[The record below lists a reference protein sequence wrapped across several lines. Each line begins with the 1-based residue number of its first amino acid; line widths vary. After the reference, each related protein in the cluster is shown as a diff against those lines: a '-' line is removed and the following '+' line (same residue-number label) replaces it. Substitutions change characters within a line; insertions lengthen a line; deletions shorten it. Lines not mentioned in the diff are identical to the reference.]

1 MKLAIYNLL
10 ILLLIPIFQL
20 RILLKSYSDKGYR
33 AYLSQRYGR
42 NLTKVNRQKKKIIWF
57 HAVSLGEVIASQ
69 NVIKL
74 FLKTH
79 DVVLTTTTPTGFR
92 KAQAIYKDTLAIN
105 YAPWDLNIFINRFL
119 DFHQPAALLIFETEI
134 WPAMISQA
142 NKAHIPIFLVNGRLS
157 AKSFNTYSKVSWL
170 VSSILGMI
178 DLVFVQTPKHQERF
192 MQLGVEK
199 EKIAV
204 AGSVKFDAPGL
215 NPTNLDLP
223 KFVLGAS
230 THEGEEEILLQAFKK
245 IGAKYSRK
253 LFICPRHP
261 DRAKEVL
268 TLAMKMNLKTQLYSQ
283 LSQEDYEV
291 CVIDSIGLLPDFYKG
306 ADLAFVGGS
315 LVPRGGHNL
324 IEPAVLGTPI
334 IVGKHTFNFEEI
346 TANFINQDACLL
358 VNNENELYEAMQ
370 SILEDENLRDRL
382 LKNAENVVSLNQGS
396 TETQVSYI
404 LKKLGEEH

>member
-33 AYLSQRYGR
+33 DYFSQRYGR

-57 HAVSLGEVIASQ
+57 HAVSLGEVIGSQ

-157 AKSFNTYSKVSWL
+157 AQSFNAYSKVSWL

-245 IGAKYSRK
+245 IGVKCSRK

-370 SILEDENLRDRL
+370 SILEDENLRARL

-404 LKKLGEEH
+404 LNKLGEEY

>member
-57 HAVSLGEVIASQ
+57 HAVSLGEVIGSQ

-105 YAPWDLNIFINRFL
+105 FAPWDLNIFINRFL
-119 DFHQPAALLIFETEI
+119 DFHQPVALLIFETEI

-157 AKSFNTYSKVSWL
+157 AQSFNAYSKVSWL

-283 LSQEDYEV
+283 LSQKDYEV

-370 SILEDENLRDRL
+370 SILEDENLRARL

-404 LKKLGEEH
+404 LNKLGEEY

>member
-33 AYLSQRYGR
+33 DYFSQRYGR

-57 HAVSLGEVIASQ
+57 HAVSLGEVIGSQ

-142 NKAHIPIFLVNGRLS
+142 KKAHIPIFLVNGRLS
-157 AKSFNTYSKVSWL
+157 AQSFNAYSKVSWL

-261 DRAKEVL
+261 DRAKEVF

-370 SILEDENLRDRL
+370 SILEDENLRARL
-382 LKNAENVVSLNQGS
+382 VQNAENVVSLNQGS
-396 TETQVSYI
+396 TQTQVSYI
-404 LKKLGEEH
+404 LNKLGEEY

>member
-20 RILLKSYSDKGYR
+20 RIILKSYSDKGYR
-33 AYLSQRYGR
+33 DYFSQRYGR

-57 HAVSLGEVIASQ
+57 HAVSLGEVIGSQ

-79 DVVLTTTTPTGFR
+79 DVVLTTTTPTGFK

-142 NKAHIPIFLVNGRLS
+142 KKEHIPIFLVNGRLS
-157 AKSFNTYSKVSWL
+157 AQSFNAYSIVSWL

-261 DRAKEVL
+261 DRAKEVF

-291 CVIDSIGLLPDFYKG
+291 CVIDGIGLLPDFYKG

-370 SILEDENLRDRL
+370 SILEDENLRARL
-382 LKNAENVVSLNQGS
+382 LKNAKNVVSLNQGS
-396 TETQVSYI
+396 TQTQVSYI
-404 LKKLGEEH
+404 LNKLGEEY

>member
-33 AYLSQRYGR
+33 DYFSQRYGR

-57 HAVSLGEVIASQ
+57 HAVSLGEVIGSQ

-157 AKSFNTYSKVSWL
+157 AQSFNAYSKVSWL

-199 EKIAV
+199 EKIAI

-261 DRAKEVL
+261 DRAKEVF

-370 SILEDENLRDRL
+370 SILEDENLRARL
-382 LKNAENVVSLNQGS
+382 VQNAENVVSLNQGS

-404 LKKLGEEH
+404 LNKLGEEY

>member
-33 AYLSQRYGR
+33 DYFSQRYGR

-57 HAVSLGEVIASQ
+57 HAVSLGEVIGSQ

-157 AKSFNTYSKVSWL
+157 AQSFNAYSKVSWL

-199 EKIAV
+199 EKIAI

-245 IGAKYSRK
+245 IEVKYSRK

-370 SILEDENLRDRL
+370 SILEDENLRARL

-404 LKKLGEEH
+404 LNKLGEEY

>member
-20 RILLKSYSDKGYR
+20 RIILKSYSDKGYR
-33 AYLSQRYGR
+33 DYFSQRYGR

-57 HAVSLGEVIASQ
+57 HAVSLGEVIGSQ

-157 AKSFNTYSKVSWL
+157 AQSFNAYSKISWL

-178 DLVFVQTPKHQERF
+178 DFVFVQTPKHQERF

-261 DRAKEVL
+261 DRAKEVF

-346 TANFINQDACLL
+346 TANFINQDACLM

-370 SILEDENLRDRL
+370 SILEDENLRARL

-404 LKKLGEEH
+404 LNKLGEEY

>member
-33 AYLSQRYGR
+33 DYFSQRYGR

-57 HAVSLGEVIASQ
+57 HAVSLGEVIGSQ

-142 NKAHIPIFLVNGRLS
+142 KKAHIPIFLVNGRLS
-157 AKSFNTYSKVSWL
+157 AQSFNAYSKVSWL

-178 DLVFVQTPKHQERF
+178 DLVLVQTPKHQERF

-199 EKIAV
+199 EKIAI

-261 DRAKEVL
+261 DRAKEVF

-370 SILEDENLRDRL
+370 SILEDENLRARL

-396 TETQVSYI
+396 TQTQVSYI
-404 LKKLGEEH
+404 LNKLGEEY

>member
-57 HAVSLGEVIASQ
+57 HAVSLGEVIGSQ

-92 KAQAIYKDTLAIN
+92 KAQEIYKDTLAIN

-157 AKSFNTYSKVSWL
+157 AQSFNAYSKVSWL

-178 DLVFVQTPKHQERF
+178 DFVFVQTPKHQERF

-396 TETQVSYI
+396 TQTQVSYI
-404 LKKLGEEH
+404 LNKLGEEY

>member
-20 RILLKSYSDKGYR
+20 RILLKSFSDKGYR

-42 NLTKVNRQKKKIIWF
+42 NFTSVNRHKKKIIWF
-57 HAVSLGEVIASQ
+57 HAVSLGEVIGSQ

-142 NKAHIPIFLVNGRLS
+142 KKAHIPIFLVNGRLS
-157 AKSFNTYSKVSWL
+157 AQSFNAYSKVSWL

-178 DLVFVQTPKHQERF
+178 DFVFVQTPKHQERF

-230 THEGEEEILLQAFKK
+230 THEGEEEILLQAYKE
-245 IGAKYSRK
+245 IGVKYSHK

-370 SILEDENLRDRL
+370 SILEDENLRARL

-404 LKKLGEEH
+404 LNKLGEEY

>member
-10 ILLLIPIFQL
+10 ILFLIPFFQL
-20 RILLKSYSDKGYR
+20 RILLKSYSDEGYR
-33 AYLSQRYGR
+33 ADLSQRYGR
-42 NLTKVNRQKKKIIWF
+42 NLTSVNRQKQKIIWF
-57 HAVSLGEVIASQ
+57 HAVSLGEVIGSQ
-69 NVIKL
+69 NVIKIL
-74 FLKTH
+74 LKTH

-92 KAQAIYKDTLAIN
+92 KARAIYKDTLAIN

-142 NKAHIPIFLVNGRLS
+142 KKLHIPIFLVNGRLS
-157 AKSFNTYSKVSWL
+157 AQSFNAYSKVSWL
-170 VSSILGMI
+170 VRGILQMI
-178 DLVFVQTPKHQERF
+178 DFVFVQTSQHQERF
-192 MQLGVEK
+192 MQLGLEK
-199 EKIAV
+199 EKIAI

-215 NPTNLDLP
+215 NPKNLDLP
-223 KFVLGAS
+223 KFILGAS

-245 IGAKYSRK
+245 IGVKYSHK

-261 DRAKEVL
+261 DRAREVL
-268 TLAMKMNLKTQLYSQ
+268 TLANQMNFKTQLYSQ

-306 ADLAFVGGS
+306 ADLALVGGS

-358 VNNENELYEAMQ
+358 VHDKNELYEAMQ
-370 SILEDENLRDRL
+370 SLLGDENLRSRL
-382 LKNAENVVSLNQGS
+382 SKNAEEVVASNQGS

-404 LKKLGEEH
+404 LNKLGEKY

>member
-20 RILLKSYSDKGYR
+20 RILLKSYSDEGYR

-57 HAVSLGEVIASQ
+57 HAVSLGEVIGSQ

-157 AKSFNTYSKVSWL
+157 AQSFNAYSKVSWL

-245 IGAKYSRK
+245 IEVKYSRK

-370 SILEDENLRDRL
+370 SILEDENLRARL
-382 LKNAENVVSLNQGS
+382 SKNADNVVSLNQGS

-404 LKKLGEEH
+404 LNKLGEEY

>member
-157 AKSFNTYSKVSWL
+157 AQSFNAYSKVSWL

-370 SILEDENLRDRL
+370 SILEDENLRARL
-382 LKNAENVVSLNQGS
+382 LKNAKNVVSLNQGS

-404 LKKLGEEH
+404 LNKLGEEY

>member
-33 AYLSQRYGR
+33 DYFSQRYGR

-57 HAVSLGEVIASQ
+57 HAVSLGEVIGSQ

-142 NKAHIPIFLVNGRLS
+142 KKAYIPIFLVNGRLS
-157 AKSFNTYSKVSWL
+157 AQSFNAYSKVSWL

-199 EKIAV
+199 EKIAI

-245 IGAKYSRK
+245 IGVKCSRK

-370 SILEDENLRDRL
+370 SILEDENLRARL

-396 TETQVSYI
+396 TQTQVSYI
-404 LKKLGEEH
+404 LNKLGEEY

>member
-20 RILLKSYSDKGYR
+20 RILLKSYNDKGYR

-57 HAVSLGEVIASQ
+57 HAVSLGEVIGSQ

-157 AKSFNTYSKVSWL
+157 AQSFNAYSKVSWL

-215 NPTNLDLP
+215 NPKNLDLP

-261 DRAKEVL
+261 DRAKEVF

-370 SILEDENLRDRL
+370 SILEDENLRARL

-396 TETQVSYI
+396 TQTQVSYI
-404 LKKLGEEH
+404 LNKLGEEY

>member
-42 NLTKVNRQKKKIIWF
+42 NLTKINRQKKKIIWF
-57 HAVSLGEVIASQ
+57 HAVSLGEVIGSQ

-142 NKAHIPIFLVNGRLS
+142 KKAHIPIFLVNGRLS
-157 AKSFNTYSKVSWL
+157 AQSFNAYSKVSWL

-199 EKIAV
+199 EKIAI

-245 IGAKYSRK
+245 IEVKYSRK

-358 VNNENELYEAMQ
+358 VNNENELYKAMQ
-370 SILEDENLRDRL
+370 SILEDGNLRARL

-404 LKKLGEEH
+404 LNKLGEEY

>member
-33 AYLSQRYGR
+33 DYFSQRYGR

-57 HAVSLGEVIASQ
+57 HAVSLGEVIGSQ

-142 NKAHIPIFLVNGRLS
+142 KKAHIPIFLVNGRLS
-157 AKSFNTYSKVSWL
+157 AQSFNAYSKISWL
-170 VSSILGMI
+170 ASSILGMI
-178 DLVFVQTPKHQERF
+178 DFVFVQTPKHQERF

-261 DRAKEVL
+261 DRAKEVF

-370 SILEDENLRDRL
+370 SILEDENLRARL

-404 LKKLGEEH
+404 LNKLGEEY

>member
-10 ILLLIPIFQL
+10 VLLLIPIFQL

-57 HAVSLGEVIASQ
+57 HAVSLGEVIGSQ

-142 NKAHIPIFLVNGRLS
+142 KKAHIPIFLVNGRLS
-157 AKSFNTYSKVSWL
+157 AQSFNAYSKVSWL

-334 IVGKHTFNFEEI
+334 IVGRYTFNFEEI
-346 TANFINQDACLL
+346 TTNFINQDACLL
-358 VNNENELYEAMQ
+358 VHDKNELYEAMQ
-370 SILEDENLRDRL
+370 SLLEDENLRSRL
-382 LKNAENVVSLNQGS
+382 AKNAEEVVSLNQGS

-404 LKKLGEEH
+404 LNRLGAER

>member
-20 RILLKSYSDKGYR
+20 RILLKSFSDKGYR

-42 NLTKVNRQKKKIIWF
+42 NFTSVNRHKKKIIWF
-57 HAVSLGEVIASQ
+57 HAVSLGEVIGSQ

-74 FLKTH
+74 LLKTH

-142 NKAHIPIFLVNGRLS
+142 KKLDIPIFLVNGRLS
-157 AKSFNTYSKVSWL
+157 AQSFNAYSKVSWL
-170 VSSILGMI
+170 VSGILKMI
-178 DLVFVQTPKHQERF
+178 DFVFVQTSQHQERF

-199 EKIAV
+199 EKIAI

-215 NPTNLDLP
+215 NPKNLDLP
-223 KFVLGAS
+223 KFFLGAS
-230 THEGEEEILLQAFKK
+230 THEGEEKILLQAFKK
-245 IGAKYSRK
+245 IGVKYSHK

-268 TLAMKMNLKTQLYSQ
+268 TLANQMNFKTQLYSR

-306 ADLAFVGGS
+306 ADLALVGGS

-370 SILEDENLRDRL
+370 SILEDENLRARL

-404 LKKLGEEH
+404 LNKLGEEY

>member
-33 AYLSQRYGR
+33 DYFSQRYGR
-42 NLTKVNRQKKKIIWF
+42 NFTKANRQKKKIIWF
-57 HAVSLGEVIASQ
+57 HAVSLGEVIGSQ

-142 NKAHIPIFLVNGRLS
+142 KKAHIPIFLVNGRLS
-157 AKSFNTYSKVSWL
+157 AQSFNAYSKVSWL

-199 EKIAV
+199 EKIAI

-261 DRAKEVL
+261 DRAKEVF

-370 SILEDENLRDRL
+370 SILEDENLRARL

-404 LKKLGEEH
+404 LNKLGEEY

>member
-20 RILLKSYSDKGYR
+20 RILLKSFSDQGYR
-33 AYLSQRYGR
+33 ANLSQRYGS

-57 HAVSLGEVIASQ
+57 HAVSLGEVIGSQ

-119 DFHQPAALLIFETEI
+119 DFHQPTALLIFETEI

-157 AKSFNTYSKVSWL
+157 AQSFNAYSKVSWL

-199 EKIAV
+199 EKIAI

-370 SILEDENLRDRL
+370 SILEDENLRARL

-396 TETQVSYI
+396 TENQVSYI
-404 LKKLGEEH
+404 LNKLGE

>member
-42 NLTKVNRQKKKIIWF
+42 NLTKINRQKKKIIWF
-57 HAVSLGEVIASQ
+57 HAVSLGEVIGSQ

-142 NKAHIPIFLVNGRLS
+142 KKAHIPIFLVNGRLS
-157 AKSFNTYSKVSWL
+157 AQSFNAYSKVSWL

-178 DLVFVQTPKHQERF
+178 DFVFVQTPKHQERF

-245 IGAKYSRK
+245 IGVKYSRK

-370 SILEDENLRDRL
+370 SILEDENLRARL

-404 LKKLGEEH
+404 LNKLGEEY

>member
-33 AYLSQRYGR
+33 DYFSQRYGR

-57 HAVSLGEVIASQ
+57 HAVSLGEVIGSQ

-92 KAQAIYKDTLAIN
+92 KAQAIYKNTLAIN

-142 NKAHIPIFLVNGRLS
+142 KKAHIPIFLVNGRLS
-157 AKSFNTYSKVSWL
+157 AQSFNAYSKVSWL

-178 DLVFVQTPKHQERF
+178 DFVFVQTPKHQERF

-199 EKIAV
+199 EKIAI

-245 IGAKYSRK
+245 IGVKCSRK

-261 DRAKEVL
+261 DRAKEVF

-404 LKKLGEEH
+404 LNKLGEEY

>member
-33 AYLSQRYGR
+33 DYFSQRYGR

-57 HAVSLGEVIASQ
+57 HAVSLGEVIGSQ

-92 KAQAIYKDTLAIN
+92 KAQAIYKNTLAIN

-142 NKAHIPIFLVNGRLS
+142 KKAHIPIFLVNGRLS
-157 AKSFNTYSKVSWL
+157 AQSFNAYSKVSWL
-170 VSSILGMI
+170 ASSIFGMI

-199 EKIAV
+199 EKIAI

-245 IGAKYSRK
+245 IGVKCSRK

-268 TLAMKMNLKTQLYSQ
+268 TLAMKMNFKTQLYSQ
-283 LSQEDYEV
+283 LNQEDYEV

-324 IEPAVLGTPI
+324 IEPAFLGTPI

-370 SILEDENLRDRL
+370 SILEDENLRARL

-404 LKKLGEEH
+404 LNKLGEEY

>member
-1 MKLAIYNLL
+1 MKLAVYNLL

-33 AYLSQRYGR
+33 DYFSQRYGR

-57 HAVSLGEVIASQ
+57 HAVSLGEVIGSQ

-157 AKSFNTYSKVSWL
+157 AQSFNAYSKVSWL

-178 DLVFVQTPKHQERF
+178 DLVLVQTPKHQERF

-245 IGAKYSRK
+245 IRAKYSRK

-261 DRAKEVL
+261 DRAKEVF

-283 LSQEDYEV
+283 LSQKDYEV

-370 SILEDENLRDRL
+370 SILEDENLRARL
-382 LKNAENVVSLNQGS
+382 LKNADNVVSLNQGS

-404 LKKLGEEH
+404 LNKLGEEY

>member
-57 HAVSLGEVIASQ
+57 HAVSLGEVIGSQ

-142 NKAHIPIFLVNGRLS
+142 KKAHIPIFLVNGRLS
-157 AKSFNTYSKVSWL
+157 AQSFNAYSKVSWL

-178 DLVFVQTPKHQERF
+178 DFVFVQTPKHQERF

-199 EKIAV
+199 EKIAI

-245 IGAKYSRK
+245 IGVKCSRK

-268 TLAMKMNLKTQLYSQ
+268 TLAMKMNFKTQLYSQ

-396 TETQVSYI
+396 TQTQVSYI
-404 LKKLGEEH
+404 LNKLGEEY

>member
-42 NLTKVNRQKKKIIWF
+42 NLTKINRQKKKIIWF
-57 HAVSLGEVIASQ
+57 HAVSLGEVIGSQ

-142 NKAHIPIFLVNGRLS
+142 KKAHIPIFLVNGRLS
-157 AKSFNTYSKVSWL
+157 AQSFNAYSKVSWL

-261 DRAKEVL
+261 DRAKEVF

-358 VNNENELYEAMQ
+358 VNNENELYKAMQ
-370 SILEDENLRDRL
+370 SILEDGNLRARL

-404 LKKLGEEH
+404 LNKLGEEY

>member
-33 AYLSQRYGR
+33 DYFSQRYGR

-57 HAVSLGEVIASQ
+57 HAVSLGEVIGSQ

-142 NKAHIPIFLVNGRLS
+142 KKAHIPIFLVNGRLS
-157 AKSFNTYSKVSWL
+157 AQSFNAYSKVSWL

-199 EKIAV
+199 EKIAI

-245 IGAKYSRK
+245 IGVKCSRK

-261 DRAKEVL
+261 YRAKEVF

-306 ADLAFVGGS
+306 ADLALVGGS

-324 IEPAVLGTPI
+324 IEPAVLGAPI

-370 SILEDENLRDRL
+370 SILEDENLKVRL

-396 TETQVSYI
+396 TQTQVSYI
-404 LKKLGEEH
+404 LNKLGEEY

>member
-33 AYLSQRYGR
+33 DYFSQRYGR

-57 HAVSLGEVIASQ
+57 HAVSLGEVIGSQ

-92 KAQAIYKDTLAIN
+92 KAQAIYKNTLAIN

-142 NKAHIPIFLVNGRLS
+142 KKAHIPIFLVNGRLS
-157 AKSFNTYSKVSWL
+157 AQSFNAYSKVSWL
-170 VSSILGMI
+170 ASSIFGMI

-370 SILEDENLRDRL
+370 SILEDENLRARL

-404 LKKLGEEH
+404 LNKLGEEY

>member
-33 AYLSQRYGR
+33 DYFSQRYGR

-57 HAVSLGEVIASQ
+57 HAVSLGEVIGSQ

-79 DVVLTTTTPTGFR
+79 DVILTTTTPTGFR

-142 NKAHIPIFLVNGRLS
+142 KKAHIPIFLVNGRLS
-157 AKSFNTYSKVSWL
+157 AQSFNAYSKVSWL

-230 THEGEEEILLQAFKK
+230 THEGEEVILLQAFKK
-245 IGAKYSRK
+245 IRAKYSRK

-261 DRAKEVL
+261 DRAKEVF

-370 SILEDENLRDRL
+370 SILEDENLRARL

-404 LKKLGEEH
+404 LNKLGEEY

>member
-20 RILLKSYSDKGYR
+20 RILLKSFSDKGYR

-42 NLTKVNRQKKKIIWF
+42 NFTSVNRHKKKIIWF
-57 HAVSLGEVIASQ
+57 HAVSLGEVIGSQ

-74 FLKTH
+74 LLKTH

-142 NKAHIPIFLVNGRLS
+142 KKAYIPIFLVNGRLS
-157 AKSFNTYSKVSWL
+157 AQSFNAYSKVSWL
-170 VSSILGMI
+170 VSGILKMI
-178 DLVFVQTPKHQERF
+178 DFVFVQTSQHQERF
-192 MQLGVEK
+192 MQLGVAK
-199 EKIAV
+199 EKIAI

-215 NPTNLDLP
+215 NPKNLDLP

-230 THEGEEEILLQAFKK
+230 THEGEEKILLQAFKK
-245 IGAKYSRK
+245 IGIKYSHK

-261 DRAKEVL
+261 DRAKEVQ
-268 TLAMKMNLKTQLYSQ
+268 TLANQMNFKTQLYSR

-306 ADLAFVGGS
+306 ADLALVGGS

-358 VNNENELYEAMQ
+358 VHDENELYEAMQ
-370 SILEDENLRDRL
+370 SLLEDENLRSRL
-382 LKNAENVVSLNQGS
+382 SKNAEEVVSLNQGS

-404 LKKLGEEH
+404 LNKLGEEY

>member
-20 RILLKSYSDKGYR
+20 RILLKSFSDKGYR

-42 NLTKVNRQKKKIIWF
+42 NFTSVNRHKKKIIWF
-57 HAVSLGEVIASQ
+57 HAVSLGEVIGSQ

-74 FLKTH
+74 LLKTH

-142 NKAHIPIFLVNGRLS
+142 KKAHIPIFLVNGRLS
-157 AKSFNTYSKVSWL
+157 AQSFNAYSKVSWL

-178 DLVFVQTPKHQERF
+178 DFVFVQTPKHQERF

-199 EKIAV
+199 EKIAI

-261 DRAKEVL
+261 DRAKEVF

-370 SILEDENLRDRL
+370 SILEDENLRSRL
-382 LKNAENVVSLNQGS
+382 SKNAEEVVSLNQGS

-404 LKKLGEEH
+404 LNKLGEEY

>member
-20 RILLKSYSDKGYR
+20 RILLKSFSDKGYR

-42 NLTKVNRQKKKIIWF
+42 NFTSVNRHKKKIIWF
-57 HAVSLGEVIASQ
+57 HAVSLGEVIGSQ

-74 FLKTH
+74 LLKTH

-142 NKAHIPIFLVNGRLS
+142 KKLHIPIFLVNGRLS
-157 AKSFNTYSKVSWL
+157 AQSFNAYSKVSWL
-170 VSSILGMI
+170 VSGILKMI
-178 DLVFVQTPKHQERF
+178 DFVFVQTSQHQERF
-192 MQLGVEK
+192 MQLGVAK
-199 EKIAV
+199 EKIAI

-215 NPTNLDLP
+215 NPKNLDLP
-223 KFVLGAS
+223 KFFLGAS
-230 THEGEEEILLQAFKK
+230 THEGEEKILLQAFKK
-245 IGAKYSRK
+245 IGVKYSHK

-261 DRAKEVL
+261 ERAKEVQ
-268 TLAMKMNLKTQLYSQ
+268 TLANQMNFKTQLYSR

-306 ADLAFVGGS
+306 ADLALVGGS

-346 TANFINQDACLL
+346 TANFINKDACLL
-358 VNNENELYEAMQ
+358 VHDENELYEAMQ
-370 SILEDENLRDRL
+370 SLLEDENLRSRL
-382 LKNAENVVSLNQGS
+382 SKNAEEVVSLNQGS

-404 LKKLGEEH
+404 LNKLGE